1 MRDLHTI
8 TLHFDLSRQAGAS
21 CQLTGCRCMP
31 DVLLASYCCAP
42 QPHRCESPRL
52 QSTLA
57 KVGRWLR
64 VHLQS
69 RAMQLSPA
77 ALKLYLQ

>member
-8 TLHFDLSRQAGAS
+8 TLHFDLSRQADAS
-21 CQLTGCRCMP
+21 CRLTVCRCLP
-31 DVLLASYCCAP
+31 GVLLASCCCAP
-42 QPHRCESPRL
+42 HPHCCESPRL

-57 KVGRWLR
+57 EVGRWLR

-77 ALKLYLQ
+77 ALQLYMQ